1 MAKAGFKLTTRVL
14 QQRLIDAPAHVAER
28 IGDEQAIFLERLRLA
43 DGEVLLLVQN
53 YLPYSR
59 VPELLHFGGLET
71 TSLYNYL
78 SSEHGIDVSTGKRFI
93 EIGKVDAHV
102 GELLELEAGAH
113 ALFNREITFDEH
125 GVPVEY
131 YESWHHPDRTR
142 LTIDLYRN
150 V

>member
-1 MAKAGFKLTTRVL
+1 M
-14 QQRLIDAPAHVAER
+14 
-28 IGDEQAIFLERLRLA
+28 
-43 DGEVLLLVQN
+43 QN

-59 VPELLHFGGLET
+59 VPELLHYDGLET

-78 SSEHGIDVSTGKRFI
+78 SSEHGIVVTSGKRFI

-102 GELLELEAGAH
+102 AALLELEAGAQ
-113 ALFNREITFDEH
+113 ALFNREITFDAD
-125 GVPVEY
+125 GAAVEY

-150 V
+150 I